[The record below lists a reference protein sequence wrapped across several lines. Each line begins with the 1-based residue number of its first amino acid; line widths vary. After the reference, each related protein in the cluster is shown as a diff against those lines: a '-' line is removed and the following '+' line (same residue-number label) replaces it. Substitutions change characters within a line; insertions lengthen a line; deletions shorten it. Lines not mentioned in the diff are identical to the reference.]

1 MKKNIALFFI
11 TGFLIFI
18 ASELTVRII
27 DWRNGHSFW
36 SNAHRNFLIR
46 ETKPVLPYRIYGWN
60 LYEKINEKQFIVS
73 VHGERYPFKKP
84 DNTFRIVTFGGSTTK
99 NFVDGVHYPI
109 LLERRLQE
117 RYPGKHMEVINVGNS
132 AYTTTHSLTIL
143 MFDALS
149 WNPDLIIVSHN
160 INDLL
165 NAYFPDLT
173 PDYSNQYG
181 SKFYLPQYKN
191 RLTFI
196 NASLGWSSFY
206 WFLRERV
213 GDLLSDAGYHNQ
225 GPYRRAS
232 YGNEPPE
239 LATHLFKRNLET
251 FAVVARSNNIPIIF
265 GTQPLEPSEKYFD
278 IALRV
283 RPFNKLVTYPL
294 HNELLNH
301 HRRFNKIIKEVA
313 REQKEYI
320 IDNNASFNGD
330 PSYFVDFVHYNKK
343 GLEFLAE
350 NYATFIITHSMVK

>member
-18 ASELTVRII
+18 ASELTVRVI
-27 DWRNGHSFW
+27 DWRGGHHFF

-60 LYEKINEKQFIVS
+60 LYEKINNEQLIVS
-73 VHGERYPFKKP
+73 VHGERYPFKKQ

-99 NFVDGVHYPI
+99 NFVDGVHYPL

-117 RYPGKHMEVINVGNS
+117 RYPKKHIEVINVGNS
-132 AYTTTHSLTIL
+132 AYTTTHSLTLL

-165 NAYFPDLT
+165 NAYFPNLV

-181 SKFYLPQYKN
+181 TKFYLPQYKN

-206 WFLRERV
+206 WFLRERI
-213 GDLLSDAGYHNQ
+213 GDILSDAGYQNQ
-225 GPYRRAS
+225 GSYRRAS
-232 YGNEPPE
+232 YGNEPPD
-239 LATHLFKRNLET
+239 LIRHLFERNLKT
-251 FAVVARSNNIPIIF
+251 FAAVARAHAIPVIF
-265 GTQPLEPSEKYFD
+265 GTQPFEPSEEYFN

-283 RPFNKLVTYPL
+283 RPFNKLVIYPL
-294 HNELLNH
+294 HEELISH
-301 HRRFNKIIKEVA
+301 HRRFNEIIKKVA
-313 REQKEYI
+313 QEEKEYLV
-320 IDNNASFNGD
+320 DNAALLNGD
-330 PSYFVDFVHYNKK
+330 RSYFVDFVHYNKK
-343 GLEFLAE
+343 GLEKLAE
-350 NYATFIITHSMVK
+350 NYAAFLIAHNMIK